1 MVHVLIL
8 TKTDSYHPSEA
19 FGAALMEW
27 IRDDPNLKGEES
39 HDKSVLLSDR
49 LQRAHILVTCVDWN
63 AQALTEEEGDALI
76 RFVENGGVLLGIHG
90 ATAVSA
96 ERTRYIA
103 LIGARVTHHSP
114 YHEFPVLIADPTHP
128 ITRGV
133 EDFRIT
139 DELYCLDREIAGGRV
154 LATATWQ
161 DKKQPMLY
169 VRSQGKGTVIY
180 NALGH
185 DRQAYENPGFQTLVL
200 RSLAWA
206 SGALR

>member
-1 MVHVLIL
+1 MTDVLIL
-8 TKTDSYHPSEA
+8 TKTDQYHPSEA

-27 IRDDPNLKGEES
+27 IKDDPNLKGEEV
-39 HDKSVLLSDR
+39 HDKSVVLSDR
-49 LQRAHILVTCVDWN
+49 LKKANILVTCVDWN
-63 AQALTEEEGDALI
+63 AQALTEDEGDALI
-76 RFVENGGVLLGIHG
+76 RFVENGGTLLGIHG

-96 ERTRYIA
+96 ERTRYIN

-114 YHEFPVLIADPTHP
+114 YHEFQVVITGEQHP
-128 ITRGV
+128 ITSGIG
-133 EDFRIT
+133 DFRIT
-139 DELYCLDREIAGGRV
+139 DELYCMDREIIGGRV

-161 DKKQPMLY
+161 EKKEPMLY

-185 DRQAYENPGFQTLVL
+185 DTKAYENPAFRTLVL

-206 SGALR
+206 SGSLR